1 MAKVIWSPQDEE
13 ILLKKYNSL
22 PISELKELLSAPR
35 STKAIDIHACRLGL
49 CRRSSKMTQDDR
61 VLQAINELN
70 IATAAELSFKTKIW
84 EGAVNMAMRRLRERG
99 LVHVLRRCF
108 EMKRGTPHRFFIY
121 RAGPGVDAVQWER
134 VDQIPKPTST
144 VPPRDEIT
152 AALFGIAPEVNFS
165 PVPSRIY
172 QQS

>member
-13 ILLKKYNSL
+13 ILLTKYSSL

-35 STKAIDIHACRLGL
+35 STKAIDIHAQRLGL
-49 CRRSSKMTQDDR
+49 CRRSSKTSQDDR

-70 IATAAELSFKTKIW
+70 VATAAELSFKTKIC
-84 EGAVNMAMRRLRERG
+84 EVAVNMVMRRLRKRG
-99 LVHVLRRCF
+99 LAHVSRRYLGV
-108 EMKRGTPHRFFIY
+108 KRGMPCRFFLY
-121 RAGPGVDAVQWER
+121 RAGPGVDAAEWEP
-134 VDQIPKPTST
+134 VAELPKVANA

>member
-1 MAKVIWSPQDEE
+1 MAKVIWSHQDEE

-22 PISELKELLSAPR
+22 PMSELKELLSSPR

-49 CRRSSKMTQDDR
+49 CRRSSKTTQDDR

-70 IATAAELSFKTKIW
+70 VATAAELSFKTKIC
-84 EGAVNMAMRRLRERG
+84 EVDVNRVMRRLRDRG
-99 LVHVLRRCF
+99 LAHVLHRYLGV
-108 EMKRGTPHRFFIY
+108 KRGAPYRFFIY
-121 RAGPGVDAVQWER
+121 QAGPGVDAIQWER
-134 VDQIPKPTST
+134 VDQIPKPTSA